1 MVQKLLVGALLWAAA
16 PIGQEVA
23 LAGGGSANQGPSLVF
38 CWFLGTIKV
47 LRPSGS
53 GKYLSCILCKF
64 LDLVRPLFGL
74 PGNTKQPDLD
84 FVQNQCRGVTSCF
97 LLCIYISKVIIVLC
111 EIPTIRLNQKI
122 SKGRV

>member
-1 MVQKLLVGALLWAAA
+1 MVQKLMVGALLWAAA

-23 LAGGGSANQGPSLVF
+23 LAGGGSANQGSSLVF

-53 GKYLSCILCKF
+53 GKYLSRILCKYF
-64 LDLVRPLFGL
+64 LDLFRPLFGL
-74 PGNTKQPDLD
+74 SGNNKQPDLD
-84 FVQNQCRGVTSCF
+84 FVQNQCRGVNSCF

-111 EIPTIRLNQKI
+111 EISTIRRCTLWD
-122 SKGRV
+122 